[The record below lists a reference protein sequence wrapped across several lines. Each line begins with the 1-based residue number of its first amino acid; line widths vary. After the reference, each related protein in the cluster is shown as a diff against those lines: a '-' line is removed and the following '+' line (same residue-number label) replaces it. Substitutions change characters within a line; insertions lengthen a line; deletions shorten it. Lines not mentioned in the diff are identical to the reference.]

1 MCCCL
6 VVEPV
11 CSHSCWTI
19 FHNNVGVCVCGCVC
33 EREREREKVSV
44 CLCVCACVCG
54 GDKERGRKDSMGE
67 QDVATDTG
75 EGGLVSVIK
84 A

>member
-6 VVEPV
+6 VVELV

-19 FHNNVGVCVCGCVC
+19 SHSNVGVWVCGCVC
-33 EREREREKVSV
+33 ERERERERENVSV

-67 QDVATDTG
+67 
-75 EGGLVSVIK
+75 
-84 A
+84 